1 MKQLRLDHDRL
12 TRAYTAAVSAV
23 CDELLEEYLA
33 EIKFQMRTQEGKES
47 LLKES
52 EDDAKQLRRRV
63 IGGAFAILDSF
74 GSGSLMD
81 KTNPNLPA
89 YENSAGYNPLR
100 REKGTTAILGR
111 PAGSYTDIF
120 GERQTSSGHA
130 AGRNLEKVYVNGKP
144 LAEPMGPSKAFEQAW
159 NWFTKGQR
167 IEKRLKE
174 MNDLFFQRVR
184 ENPGQFFRYGEV

>member
-33 EIKFQMRTQEGKES
+33 EIKLQMRTQEGKES

-52 EDDAKQLRRRV
+52 EDDVKQLRRRV

-81 KTNPNLPA
+81 KMNPNLPA
-89 YENSAGYNPLR
+89 YVNSADYNPLR

-130 AGRNLEKVYVNGKP
+130 AGVNLEEVYKNGKP
-144 LAEPMGPSKAFEQAW
+144 VAEPVEPSFAFDQAW
-159 NWFTKGQR
+159 MWFTKGGR
-167 IEKRLKE
+167 IQKSLNQMQAR
-174 MNDLFFQRVR
+174 FFWQAR